1 MAAVTSLPEIIR
13 DSSIR
18 PRDLSVAANAC
29 CIPTSERVS
38 SNSLIDLKNSR
49 TLYRQS
55 RCVPGI
61 GILCVHVRISHKSK
75 KKGSSLSELDGL
87 SPSVYSLS
95 AMLGEH
101 VIENASASLGN
112 LGPSSESLELSART
126 YEKLRRIAAEYLRS
140 ERAGHTLQPTALLHE
155 AFLRVLKRPDYSW
168 NNETHVIAF
177 AARAMRRIL
186 VSYGVART
194 RDKRGGPS
202 VVRLPLDEALDF
214 CAERDLNLVAVDE
227 ALEELESEDPRQ
239 AQIVE
244 LRFFAGLSVDEI
256 ASTLKISRATVKRD
270 WATAKLWLR
279 SRLLD

>member
-1 MAAVTSLPEIIR
+1 MVGEYVELEDAPV
-13 DSSIR
+13 
-18 PRDLSVAANAC
+18 PRGKF
-29 CIPTSERVS
+29 R
-38 SNSLIDLKNSR
+38 
-49 TLYRQS
+49 
-55 RCVPGI
+55 
-61 GILCVHVRISHKSK
+61 
-75 KKGSSLSELDGL
+75 
-87 SPSVYSLS
+87 
-95 AMLGEH
+95 
-101 VIENASASLGN
+101 
-112 LGPSSESLELSART
+112 PSSDAVELSART

-155 AFLRVLKRPDYSW
+155 AFLRVLKRPDHFW
-168 NNETHVIAF
+168 HGETHLIAF

-186 VSYGVART
+186 ISYGVART

-214 CAERDLNLVAVDE
+214 CAERDLNIAAVDE
-227 ALEELESEDPRQ
+227 ALEELEGADARQ

-279 SRLLD
+279 SRLLEV

>member
-1 MAAVTSLPEIIR
+1 MECVPSKSLV
-13 DSSIR
+13 DSKGSQ
-18 PRDLSVAANAC
+18 
-29 CIPTSERVS
+29 
-38 SNSLIDLKNSR
+38 
-49 TLYRQS
+49 TLRRQT
-55 RCVPGI
+55 RCVPVI
-61 GILCVHVRISHKSK
+61 GVLCLHVRISHKSER
-75 KKGSSLSELDGL
+75 KGSSISKLDGL
-87 SPSVYSLS
+87 SPSDYNLS

-101 VIENASASLGN
+101 MIEHASASPGN
-112 LGPSSESLELSART
+112 LGPSSESLELSAGT

>member
-1 MAAVTSLPEIIR
+1 MVSGYLEVEHAPAPPENLNHTSNG
-13 DSSIR
+13 
-18 PRDLSVAANAC
+18 V
-29 CIPTSERVS
+29 
-38 SNSLIDLKNSR
+38 
-49 TLYRQS
+49 
-55 RCVPGI
+55 
-61 GILCVHVRISHKSK
+61 
-75 KKGSSLSELDGL
+75 
-87 SPSVYSLS
+87 
-95 AMLGEH
+95 
-101 VIENASASLGN
+101 
-112 LGPSSESLELSART
+112 ELSRET

-155 AFLRVLKRPDYSW
+155 AFLRVLKRPNDSW
-168 NNETHVIAF
+168 RNETHVMAF

-186 VSYGVART
+186 ISYGVART

-214 CAERDLNLVAVDE
+214 CAERDLNIAAVDE
-227 ALEELESEDPRQ
+227 ALEELECADARQ

-279 SRLLD
+279 SRLLEVTS